1 MDEADL
7 NSRLSRI
14 STMWTM
20 LGQARADT
28 SQAGQAQLALIQR
41 YQGAVYRYLR
51 GATHDP
57 DVADELFQEFALRV
71 VQGAFQRVDPERGR
85 FRDYLRTTLI
95 HLVTDYQNRKRRRAQ
110 PMDRIA
116 VEAVAPMSAP
126 EASDELFLTSWR
138 EELLAAAW
146 AALERAERQGGQPYY
161 SVLRFRSGNP
171 EASSAEMAVRL
182 SGQLQPP
189 CPFTEAG
196 IRKALQRARAQ
207 FADALIEEVA
217 HSLDHPTHDA
227 LEQELIAL
235 NLLSYCRSALQRR
248 AACQ

>member
-1 MDEADL
+1 MDESAL
-7 NSRLSRI
+7 NLRLSRI
-14 STMWTM
+14 STMWTV
-20 LGQARADT
+20 LGQAHGAA
-28 SQAGQAQLALIQR
+28 SQAGQAQWALIQR

-71 VQGAFQRVDPERGR
+71 VQGAFARVNPERGR

-95 HLVTDYQNRKRRRAQ
+95 HLVTDYQNRKRRGAQ
-110 PMDRIA
+110 PLDKVVAEAAAPIA
-116 VEAVAPMSAP
+116 GS

-138 EELLAAAW
+138 EELLSAAW
-146 AALERAERQGGQPYY
+146 AALDRVERLGGQPYY
-161 SVLRFRSGNP
+161 SVLRFRSENP

-182 SGQLQPP
+182 SEQLHPP
-189 CPFTEAG
+189 CPLTETG
-196 IRKALQRARAQ
+196 IRKTLQRARAQ

-248 AACQ
+248 AACP